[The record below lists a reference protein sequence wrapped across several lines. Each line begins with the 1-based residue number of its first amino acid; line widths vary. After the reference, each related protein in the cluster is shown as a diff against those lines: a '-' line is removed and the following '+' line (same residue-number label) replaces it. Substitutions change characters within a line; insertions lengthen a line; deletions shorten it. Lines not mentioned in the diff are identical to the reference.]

1 MDMSSNT
8 HNTAGRSGSPWIL
21 GTTDTVTALD
31 PAGSY
36 DLGSSTLE
44 YNLYQ
49 TLVTVP
55 PNSTKIVGDAAK
67 SCTYDNPKTLTC
79 TLTPGQKFSN
89 GDALTSADVK
99 YSCERSIK
107 IQDANGAAIYLLGSI
122 TDTAK

>member
-1 MDMSSNT
+1 MIRTKLLAVAGAGALAVALAACGGNSDSSGGT
-8 HNTAGRSGSPWIL
+8 TSASGVGSPWIL

-55 PNSTKIVGDAAK
+55 PNSTQIVGDAAK
-67 SCTYDNPKTLTC
+67 SCTYDDPHDADLHAQ
-79 TLTPGQKFSN
+79 PGREVLQ
-89 GDALTSADVK
+89 
-99 YSCERSIK
+99 R
-107 IQDANGAAIYLLGSI
+107 
-122 TDTAK
+122 

>member
-1 MDMSSNT
+1 MDRTKQFGAVLGAGALAVALAACGGSSSSGGNT
-8 HNTAGRSGSPWIL
+8 SAGGAGDPWIL

-55 PNSTKIVGDAAK
+55 PELD
-67 SCTYDNPKTLTC
+67 
-79 TLTPGQKFSN
+79 
-89 GDALTSADVK
+89 
-99 YSCERSIK
+99 
-107 IQDANGAAIYLLGSI
+107 QDRG
-122 TDTAK
+122 

>member
-1 MDMSSNT
+1 MGAGALAVALAACGGSNSSGGQPRSA
-8 HNTAGRSGSPWIL
+8 AGTGSPWIL

-55 PNSTKIVGDAAK
+55 PNSTKIVGRRRQVVHLRRPHDADLHAQ
-67 SCTYDNPKTLTC
+67 
-79 TLTPGQKFSN
+79 PG
-89 GDALTSADVK
+89 
-99 YSCERSIK
+99 
-107 IQDANGAAIYLLGSI
+107 
-122 TDTAK
+122 